1 MQNLIVRFDRKFK
14 VWLFLLGHSQLL
26 LRSTKDEHHPT
37 QVDVL
42 FKDVGLMQ
50 IPVYFSKL
58 IISEMNEKDF
68 QLLGLSTG
76 SLPPIDQKF
85 FRLEGDNWQGV
96 IVAGYLGWLE
106 EDAHHSAESK
116 LISKVPEK

>member
-1 MQNLIVRFDRKFK
+1 MKNPIVRFDRKFK

-96 IVAGYLGWLE
+96 VVAGYVGWLE
-106 EDAHHSAESK
+106 EDAPHFADSK
-116 LISKVPEK
+116 LISKVP